1 MSGNIKGIF
10 YGVSTGPGDPE
21 LMTVKAVRILKEADV
36 IAAARVMGK
45 QETALEMQS
54 RRSAGRSRQGR
65 SFGKRGLWIFHNC
78 DCKGVKKWFILLG
91 QAAARR
97 I

>member
-36 IAAARVMGK
+36 IAAARAMGK
-45 QETALEMQS
+45 QETALEI
-54 RRSAGRSRQGR
+54 A
-65 SFGKRGLWIFHNC
+65 K
-78 DCKGVKKWFILLG
+78 
-91 QAAARR
+91 
-97 I
+97 